1 MERKMTPCEKL
12 GYKVGDR
19 FEVID
24 EDKNVAGWVLGTILI
39 LCKDDGT
46 DCPSFREEN
55 KEWHHDF
62 AYLDGI
68 KPITRILKT
77 GDEITQDGKKYRVTL
92 EEIPQYDFKPGMLCQ
107 VIWDG
112 SESCVLHSDCTRVV
126 YLGNKGMGREKIA
139 YATEG
144 GNTALAIGYVNTS
157 NLRPE

>member
-1 MERKMTPCEKL
+1 MTPCEKL

-24 EDKNVAGWVLGTILI
+24 EDKNVAGWGLGTILI

-46 DCPSFREEN
+46 DCPGFREEN

-92 EEIPQYDFKPGMLCQ
+92 EEIPQYEFKPGMICR
-107 VIWDG
+107 VDWDKADA
-112 SESCVLHSDCTRVV
+112 SCAMHSDCTRVV
-126 YLGNKGMGREKIA
+126 FLGNRRAGREEIA
-139 YATEG
+139 YAVTDG
-144 GNTALAIGYVNTS
+144 SLAIGFVNTS
-157 NLRPE
+157 SLRPEQPK